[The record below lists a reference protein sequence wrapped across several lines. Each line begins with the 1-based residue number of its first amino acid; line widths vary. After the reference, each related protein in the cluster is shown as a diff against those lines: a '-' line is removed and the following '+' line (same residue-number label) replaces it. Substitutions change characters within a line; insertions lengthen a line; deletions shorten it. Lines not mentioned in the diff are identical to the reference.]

1 MKNARYAVIGLGLFG
16 TSIAR
21 ELSRRGAEVLA
32 IDNDEHQVEGVSGE
46 VAFGVT
52 MDATDLKALKA
63 QNVHEMDAVIVAIGE
78 GKFDTLM
85 LCVVLLMELK
95 VKRII
100 ARAEG
105 HHQRMILEKIGC
117 GEILSPEDEVAM
129 LVAERLINPN
139 IIYYMP
145 LPDNYEIVEIKTPPA
160 VADRSLADINLRN
173 RYQIDLITI
182 KREVTHLNKEG
193 ETIREKHILGVV
205 SQDTILLATD
215 TILVF
220 GINQDIQRFID
231 INQ

>member
-32 IDNDEHQVEGVSGE
+32 IDINEQQVEGVSGD

-52 MDATDLKALKA
+52 MDATDPKTLKA
-63 QNVHEMDAVIVAIGE
+63 QNIHEMDAVIVAIGE
-78 GKFDTLM
+78 GKFDTML
-85 LCVVLLMELK
+85 LCVVLLLELK

-105 HHQRMILEKIGC
+105 PRQRMILEKIGC
-117 GEILSPEDEVAM
+117 KEILSPEDEVAI

-145 LPDNYEIVEIKTPPA
+145 LPDNYEIVEIKTPPS
-160 VADRSLADINLRN
+160 VVNRSLADINLRN

-182 KREVTHLNKEG
+182 KREVSHTNKEG
-193 ETIREKHILGVV
+193 ITTSEKHILGVLG
-205 SQDTILLATD
+205 QDTVVLATD
-215 TILVF
+215 TLLVF
-220 GINQDIQRFID
+220 GIDHDIQRFLE

>member
-1 MKNARYAVIGLGLFG
+1 MKNARYSVIGLGLFG

-32 IDNDEHQVEGVSGE
+32 IDNNEHQVEGVSGD

-63 QNVHEMDAVIVAIGE
+63 QNIHEMDAVIVAIGE
-78 GKFDTLM
+78 GKFDTML
-85 LCVVLLMELK
+85 LCVVLLLELK

-105 HHQRMILEKIGC
+105 QRQRMILEKIGC
-117 GEILSPEDEVAM
+117 TEILSPEDEVAI

-160 VADRSLADINLRN
+160 VANRSLADINLRN

-182 KREVTHLNKEG
+182 KREFSHLNKEG
-193 ETIREKHILGVV
+193 NTVAEKHILGVV
-205 SQDTILLATD
+205 SHDTVVLATD
-215 TILVF
+215 TLLVF
-220 GINQDIQRFID
+220 GIDQDIQRFIE

>member
-32 IDNDEHQVEGVSGE
+32 IDNVEHQVEGVSGD

-63 QNVHEMDAVIVAIGE
+63 QNIHEMDAVIVAIGE
-78 GKFDTLM
+78 GKFDTML
-85 LCVVLLMELK
+85 LCVVLLLELK

-105 HHQRMILEKIGC
+105 PRQRMILEKIGC
-117 GEILSPEDEVAM
+117 KEILSPEDEVAM

-145 LPDNYEIVEIKTPPA
+145 LPDNYEIVEIKTPPS
-160 VADRSLADINLRN
+160 VANRSLADINLRN

-182 KREVTHLNKEG
+182 KREVAHVNREG
-193 ETIREKHILGVV
+193 STITEKHILGVV
-205 SQDTILLATD
+205 GQDTILLATD
-215 TILVF
+215 TLLVF
-220 GINQDIQRFID
+220 GIDQDIQRFIE

>member
-32 IDNDEHQVEGVSGE
+32 IDINEQQVEGVSGD

-52 MDATDLKALKA
+52 MDATDPKTLKA
-63 QNVHEMDAVIVAIGE
+63 QNIHEMDAVIVAIGE
-78 GKFDTLM
+78 GKFDTML
-85 LCVVLLMELK
+85 LCVVLLLELK

-105 HHQRMILEKIGC
+105 PRQRMILEKIGC
-117 GEILSPEDEVAM
+117 KEILSPEDEVAM

-145 LPDNYEIVEIKTPPA
+145 I
-160 VADRSLADINLRN
+160 S
-173 RYQIDLITI
+173 
-182 KREVTHLNKEG
+182 
-193 ETIREKHILGVV
+193 
-205 SQDTILLATD
+205 
-215 TILVF
+215 
-220 GINQDIQRFID
+220 
-231 INQ
+231 